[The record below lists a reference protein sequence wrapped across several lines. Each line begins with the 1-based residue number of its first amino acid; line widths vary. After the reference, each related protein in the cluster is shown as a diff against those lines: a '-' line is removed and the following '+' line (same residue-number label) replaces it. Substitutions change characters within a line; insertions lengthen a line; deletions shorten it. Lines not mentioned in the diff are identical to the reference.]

1 MIVIAR
7 SRRRRGNLVF
17 AFTGIGAPV
26 SSCLQSRLLRYA
38 RNDNEIAMTQEI
50 LTIDVR
56 EPNPNDIDKVVDYLN
71 NGEVIAY
78 PTETIYGLGADV
90 LNRKAVKRIF
100 DLKARDYGLPISI
113 LVADLDMMR
122 EYVDHV
128 PDEIIPL
135 LRRFW
140 PGPLTMLFPASSSFP
155 KGLITNTGKVGI
167 RISSN
172 PIASAIVRKF
182 GKPITTT
189 SANLSDFP
197 ASLNVK
203 HIKKYFGEKI
213 PCIVDGGECEPSR
226 GSTVVDVG
234 AETMRIIREGVI
246 PADDV
251 IKCFQNS

>member
-1 MIVIAR
+1 
-7 SRRRRGNLVF
+7 
-17 AFTGIGAPV
+17 
-26 SSCLQSRLLRYA
+26 
-38 RNDNEIAMTQEI
+38 MTQTI
-50 LTIDVR
+50 LTIDPR
-56 EPNPNDIDKVVDYLN
+56 EPNPLDIERAVDYLKS
-71 NGEVIAY
+71 GEVIAY

-90 LNRKAVKRIF
+90 MNKKAVKRIF

-140 PGPLTMLFPASSSFP
+140 PGPLTMLFPAAASFP

-167 RISSN
+167 RISSH
-172 PIASAIVRKF
+172 PIASAIVRTF
-182 GKPITTT
+182 GKPLTTT

-246 PADDV
+246 PADEV